1 MTKRVVSLALLVA
14 HATAADELLA
24 RAATIDVFFQNATAP
39 DTWTVRSRDDL
50 TGPITELYDKA
61 KRVSRAHVK
70 GRRVVVKAGGR
81 HGLSNENRGAGVLYF
96 ELLYLEALR
105 GAPGIPEL
113 LGAWVEDGN
122 VTYVVR
128 DCGQAIGAGTSGKP
142 SILSTAYARRAEH
155 SPLELARA
163 LIACFQS
170 FAANFLLDDFR
181 VTQFTLDGKGHI
193 YLVDGPKV
201 LHNSSLGDQVYDVW
215 GTRHNQED
223 NSALAC
229 AGDGDCPATHRL
241 HSCLDNVCEP
251 GSLPAPEATGTC
263 REKVCTPVSEK
274 THVFDARQPVSNNAA
289 SMACSGVISAQVSNR
304 PWLLPFIAD
313 RARDWKTKKFLRS
326 LIGEANRTLPEDR
339 PSFAELLHRID
350 VFQKTHNFTA
360 VPGEVDGGAPFETVA
375 VATTSCAHGR
385 RGRKCR
391 AKSGHH

>member
-1 MTKRVVSLALLVA
+1 MTKRVVSLALLLVA

-39 DTWTVRSRDDL
+39 DTWTVRSHSDL

-61 KRVSRAHVK
+61 KHVSRAHVK
-70 GRRVVVKAGGR
+70 GRRVVVKTGGR

-128 DCGQAIGAGTSGKP
+128 DCGQAIGVGTSGKP
-142 SILSTAYARRAEH
+142 SVLSTAYARRAEH

-163 LIACFQS
+163 LLACFQS

-223 NSALAC
+223 NTALAC

-241 HSCLDNVCEP
+241 HSCLDKVCEP

-263 REKVCTPVSEK
+263 REKVCMPVSEK
-274 THVFDARQPVSNNAA
+274 THVYDVA
-289 SMACSGVISAQVSNR
+289 NR
-304 PWLLPFIAD
+304 PWLLPFIANQ
-313 RARDWKTKKFLRS
+313 ARDWKTKKFLRS

-350 VFQKTHNFTA
+350 VFQKSHNFT
-360 VPGEVDGGAPFETVA
+360 VGPGDVGGAFATAA

-391 AKSGHH
+391 SKSGHH

>member
-1 MTKRVVSLALLVA
+1 MTNRVVSLALLVA
-14 HATAADELLA
+14 HAAAADELLA
-24 RAATIDVFFQNATAP
+24 RAATIDAFFQNATAP
-39 DTWTVRSRDDL
+39 DTWTVRSHSDL
-50 TGPITELYDKA
+50 TGPIAEIYDKA

-70 GRRVVVKAGGR
+70 GRRVVIKTGGR
-81 HGLSNENRGAGVLYF
+81 HGLSNENQGAGVLYF

-170 FAANFLLDDFR
+170 FAGNFLLDDFR

-223 NSALAC
+223 NTVRNC

-241 HSCLDNVCEP
+241 HSCRDSVCEP

-263 REKVCTPVSEK
+263 RDKACLPVSAR
-274 THVFDARQPVSNNAA
+274 THVYDVA
-289 SMACSGVISAQVSNR
+289 NR
-304 PWLLPFIAD
+304 PWLLPFIANQ
-313 RARDWKTKKFLRS
+313 ARDWKTKKFLRS

-339 PSFAELLHRID
+339 PSFAALIHRIN
-350 VFQKTHNFTA
+350 VFERSHNFT
-360 VPGEVDGGAPFETVA
+360 VGPGDVGGGASFETAA

>member
-1 MTKRVVSLALLVA
+1 MTNRVVSLALLVA
-14 HATAADELLA
+14 HVTAADELLA
-24 RAATIDVFFQNATAP
+24 RAATIDAFFQNATAP
-39 DTWTVRSRDDL
+39 DTWTVRSHSDL
-50 TGPITELYDKA
+50 TGPIAEIYDKA
-61 KRVSRAHVK
+61 KRVSRAHFK
-70 GRRVVVKAGGR
+70 GRRVVVKTGGR
-81 HGLSNENRGAGVLYF
+81 HGLSNENQGAGVLYF

-105 GAPGIPEL
+105 GEPGVPEL
-113 LGAWVEDGN
+113 MGAWVEDGN

-142 SILSTAYARRAEH
+142 SILSTAYAKRAEH

-163 LIACFQS
+163 LLACFQS

-215 GTRHNQED
+215 YTRHNQED
-223 NSALAC
+223 NTVRNC
-229 AGDGDCPATHRL
+229 ASDGDCPATHRL
-241 HSCLDNVCEP
+241 HSCLYDVCEP

-263 REKVCTPVSEK
+263 REKVCMPVSEK

-339 PSFAELLHRID
+339 PSFAELVHRID
-350 VFQKTHNFTA
+350 VFQRSHNFTA
-360 VPGEVDGGAPFETVA
+360 APGDVGGGASFETAA

>member
-14 HATAADELLA
+14 HVTAADEMLA
-24 RAATIDVFFQNATAP
+24 RAATIDAFFKNATAP
-39 DTWTVRSRDDL
+39 ATWTVRSRDDL

-142 SILSTAYARRAEH
+142 SVMAPAYARRAEH
-155 SPLELARA
+155 SPLELTRA
-163 LIACFQS
+163 LLACFQS
-170 FAANFLLDDFR
+170 FAGSFLLDDLR
-181 VTQFTLDGKGHI
+181 VTQFTLSGKGDI

-201 LHNSSLGDQVYDVW
+201 LHNSSLGDQVNNVW
-215 GTRHNQED
+215 HTRHNQED
-223 NSALAC
+223 NTVRTC
-229 AGDGDCPATHRL
+229 ASDGDCPATHRL
-241 HSCLDNVCEP
+241 HSCLYNVCEP

-263 REKVCTPVSEK
+263 RDKACLPVSER
-274 THVFDARQPVSNNAA
+274 THVYDVA
-289 SMACSGVISAQVSNR
+289 NR
-304 PWLLPFIAD
+304 PWLLPFIANN
-313 RARDWKTKKFLRS
+313 ARDWKTKKFLRS
-326 LIGEANRTLPEDR
+326 LVHLANQTLPDAR
-339 PSFAELLHRID
+339 PSFAELVHRID
-350 VFQKTHNFTA
+350 IFQKSHNFTA
-360 VPGEVDGGAPFETVA
+360 APGDVGGAFATAA

-391 AKSGHH
+391 SKSGHH

>member
-1 MTKRVVSLALLVA
+1 MTKRVVSLALLLVA
-14 HATAADELLA
+14 RAAVADELLA
-24 RAATIDVFFQNATAP
+24 RAATIDVFFQNSTAP
-39 DTWTVRSRDDL
+39 DTWTVRSRNDL

-61 KRVSRAHVK
+61 KHVSRAHVK
-70 GRRVVVKAGGR
+70 GRRVVVKTGGR
-81 HGLSNENRGAGVLYF
+81 HGLSNEDQGAGVLYF

-128 DCGQAIGAGTSGKP
+128 DCGQAIGAGRSGKP
-142 SILSTAYARRAEH
+142 SILSTAYAKRAEH

-163 LIACFQS
+163 LLACFQS

-193 YLVDGPKV
+193 YLVDGPKL
-201 LHNSSLGDQVYDVW
+201 LHNSSLGDQVNDVW
-215 GTRHNQED
+215 QTRHNQED
-223 NSALAC
+223 NTVRTC
-229 AGDGDCPATHRL
+229 ASDGDCPATHRL

-263 REKVCTPVSEK
+263 RDKACLPVSER
-274 THVFDARQPVSNNAA
+274 THVYDVA
-289 SMACSGVISAQVSNR
+289 NR
-304 PWLLPFIAD
+304 PWLLPFIANN
-313 RARDWKTKKFLRS
+313 ARDWKTKKFLRS
-326 LIGEANRTLPEDR
+326 LVHLANQTLPDAR
-339 PSFAELLHRID
+339 PSFAELVHRID
-350 VFQKTHNFTA
+350 IFQKSHNFTA
-360 VPGEVDGGAPFETVA
+360 APGDVGGAFATAA

-391 AKSGHH
+391 SKSGHH

>member
-1 MTKRVVSLALLVA
+1 MTKRVVNLALLVA
-14 HATAADELLA
+14 TAAADELLA
-24 RAATIDVFFQNATAP
+24 RAATIDAFFQNATAP
-39 DTWTVRSRDDL
+39 PTWTVRSRDDL

-81 HGLSNENRGAGVLYF
+81 HGLSNENQGAGVLYF

-128 DCGQAIGAGTSGKP
+128 DCGQAIGVGTSGKP
-142 SILSTAYARRAEH
+142 SILSTAYAKRAEH

-170 FAANFLLDDFR
+170 FAGNFLLDDLR
-181 VTQFTLDGKGHI
+181 VTQFTLSGKGDI

-201 LHNSSLGDQVYDVW
+201 LHNSSLGDRVYGVW

-223 NSALAC
+223 NTVRNC

-263 REKVCTPVSEK
+263 REKVCMPVSEK
-274 THVFDARQPVSNNAA
+274 THVFDARQPVSHNAA

-339 PSFAELLHRID
+339 PSFAELVHRID
-350 VFQKTHNFTA
+350 VFEKSHYFT
-360 VPGEVDGGAPFETVA
+360 VGPEDVGGGASFATAA

-391 AKSGHH
+391 SKSGHH

>member
-1 MTKRVVSLALLVA
+1 MRVASLALLVA

-39 DTWTVRSRDDL
+39 DTWTVRSSNDL
-50 TGPITELYDKA
+50 TGPITEIYDKA
-61 KRVSRAHVK
+61 KRVSRAHFK
-70 GRRVVVKAGGR
+70 GRRVVVKTGGR

-128 DCGQAIGAGTSGKP
+128 DCGQTIGAGTSGKP
-142 SILSTAYARRAEH
+142 SVMAPAYARRAEH

-170 FAANFLLDDFR
+170 FAGNFLLDDLR
-181 VTQFTLDGKGHI
+181 VTQFTLSGKGDI

-201 LHNSSLGDQVYDVW
+201 LHDSSLGDQVNDVW
-215 GTRHNQED
+215 HTRHNQED
-223 NSALAC
+223 NTVRTC
-229 AGDGDCPATHRL
+229 ASDGDCPATHRL

-263 REKVCTPVSEK
+263 RDKACLPVSAR
-274 THVFDARQPVSNNAA
+274 THVYDVA
-289 SMACSGVISAQVSNR
+289 NR
-304 PWLLPFIAD
+304 PWLLPFIANQ
-313 RARDWKTKKFLRS
+313 ARDWKTKKFLRS

-350 VFQKTHNFTA
+350 VFQRSHNLTA
-360 VPGEVDGGAPFETVA
+360 PERAEWKGDGAFETAA

-391 AKSGHH
+391 SKSGHH

>member
-14 HATAADELLA
+14 TATADEMLA
-24 RAATIDVFFQNATAP
+24 RAATIDAFFKNATTPA
-39 DTWTVRSRDDL
+39 TWSVRSRSDL
-50 TGPITELYDKA
+50 TGPITGIYDKA
-61 KRVSRAHVK
+61 KKVSRAHFK

-113 LGAWVEDGN
+113 LGAWVEAGGN

-142 SILSTAYARRAEH
+142 SILSTAYAKRAEH

-170 FAANFLLDDFR
+170 FAGNFLLDDFR
-181 VTQFTLDGKGHI
+181 VTQFTLDGKGHT

-223 NSALAC
+223 NTALAC

-241 HSCLDNVCEP
+241 HSCLDKVCEP

-263 REKVCTPVSEK
+263 REKVCMPVSEK
-274 THVFDARQPVSNNAA
+274 THVYDVA
-289 SMACSGVISAQVSNR
+289 NR
-304 PWLLPFIAD
+304 PWLLPFIANQ
-313 RARDWKTKKFLRS
+313 ARDWKTKKFLRS

-350 VFQKTHNFTA
+350 VFQKSHIFTA
-360 VPGEVDGGAPFETVA
+360 APGDVGGGASFETAA

-391 AKSGHH
+391 SKSGHH

>member
-1 MTKRVVSLALLVA
+1 MTNRVVSLALLVA
-14 HATAADELLA
+14 TATADEMLA
-24 RAATIDVFFQNATAP
+24 RAATIDAFFKNRTAP
-39 DTWTVRSRDDL
+39 DKWTVRSRDDL

-61 KRVSRAHVK
+61 KHVSRAHVK
-70 GRRVVVKAGGR
+70 GRRVVVKTGGR

-105 GAPGIPEL
+105 SAPGIPEL

-122 VTYVVR
+122 ITYVVR

-163 LIACFQS
+163 LLACFQS

-223 NSALAC
+223 NAARVC
-229 AGDGDCPATHRL
+229 ASDGDCPATHRL
-241 HSCLDNVCEP
+241 HSCRDSVCEP

-263 REKVCTPVSEK
+263 RDKACLPVSER
-274 THVFDARQPVSNNAA
+274 THVYDVA
-289 SMACSGVISAQVSNR
+289 NR
-304 PWLLPFIAD
+304 PWLLPFIANQ
-313 RARDWKTKKFLRS
+313 ARDWKTKKFLRS

-350 VFQKTHNFTA
+350 VFQKSHNFT
-360 VPGEVDGGAPFETVA
+360 VGPGDVGGGASFETAA

-391 AKSGHH
+391 SKSGHH

>member
-1 MTKRVVSLALLVA
+1 MTKRVVSLALVVA

-24 RAATIDVFFQNATAP
+24 RAATIDTFFTNATAP
-39 DTWTVRSRDDL
+39 ATWTVRSRDDL

-81 HGLSNENRGAGVLYF
+81 HGLSNENQGAGVLYF

-155 SPLELARA
+155 SPLELTRA
-163 LIACFQS
+163 LLACFQS
-170 FAANFLLDDFR
+170 FAGNFLLDDFR

-229 AGDGDCPATHRL
+229 ASDGDCPATHRL

-263 REKVCTPVSEK
+263 RDKACLPISER
-274 THVFDARQPVSNNAA
+274 THIYDVA
-289 SMACSGVISAQVSNR
+289 NR
-304 PWLLPFIAD
+304 PWLLPFIANQ
-313 RARDWKTKKFLRS
+313 ARDWKTKKFLRS

-350 VFQKTHNFTA
+350 VFQKSHNFT
-360 VPGEVDGGAPFETVA
+360 VGPGDVGGALATAA

-391 AKSGHH
+391 AKSSHH

>member
-1 MTKRVVSLALLVA
+1 MRVASLALLVA

-39 DTWTVRSRDDL
+39 DTWTVRSSNDL
-50 TGPITELYDKA
+50 TGPITEIYDKA
-61 KRVSRAHVK
+61 KRVSRAHFK
-70 GRRVVVKAGGR
+70 GRRVVVKTGGR

-142 SILSTAYARRAEH
+142 SVMAPAYARRAEH
-155 SPLELARA
+155 SPLELTRA
-163 LIACFQS
+163 LLACFQS
-170 FAANFLLDDFR
+170 FAGNFLLDDFR
-181 VTQFTLDGKGHI
+181 VTQFTLSGKGDI

-201 LHNSSLGDQVYDVW
+201 LHNSSLGDQVNDVW
-215 GTRHNQED
+215 QTRHNQED
-223 NSALAC
+223 NTVRTC
-229 AGDGDCPATHRL
+229 ASDGDCPATHRL

-263 REKVCTPVSEK
+263 RDKACLPVSER
-274 THVFDARQPVSNNAA
+274 THVYDVA
-289 SMACSGVISAQVSNR
+289 NR
-304 PWLLPFIAD
+304 PWLLPFIANN
-313 RARDWKTKKFLRS
+313 ARDWKTKKFLRS
-326 LIGEANRTLPEDR
+326 LVHLANQTLPDAR
-339 PSFAELLHRID
+339 PSFAELVHRID
-350 VFQKTHNFTA
+350 IFQKSHNFTA
-360 VPGEVDGGAPFETVA
+360 APGDVGGAFATAA

-391 AKSGHH
+391 SKSGHH

>member
-1 MTKRVVSLALLVA
+1 MTTRVASLALLVA

-24 RAATIDVFFQNATAP
+24 RAATIDVFFQNATSPA
-39 DTWTVRSRDDL
+39 TWTVRSRNDL

-61 KRVSRAHVK
+61 KHVSRAHVK
-70 GRRVVVKAGGR
+70 GRRVVVKTGGR

-163 LIACFQS
+163 LLACFQS
-170 FAANFLLDDFR
+170 FAGNFLLDDFR

-223 NSALAC
+223 NTALAC

-263 REKVCTPVSEK
+263 RDKACLPVSAR
-274 THVFDARQPVSNNAA
+274 THVYDVA
-289 SMACSGVISAQVSNR
+289 NR
-304 PWLLPFIAD
+304 PWLLPFIANQ
-313 RARDWKTKKFLRS
+313 ARDWKTKKFLRS

-350 VFQKTHNFTA
+350 VFQKSHNFT
-360 VPGEVDGGAPFETVA
+360 VGPGDVGGGASFETAA

>member
-1 MTKRVVSLALLVA
+1 MTNRVVSLALLVA
-14 HATAADELLA
+14 HAAAADELLA
-24 RAATIDVFFQNATAP
+24 RAATIDIFFQNATAP
-39 DTWTVRSRDDL
+39 DTWTVRSHSDL
-50 TGPITELYDKA
+50 TGPIAEIYDKA
-61 KRVSRAHVK
+61 KRVSRAHFK
-70 GRRVVVKAGGR
+70 GRRVVVKTGGR

-163 LIACFQS
+163 LLACFQS

-223 NSALAC
+223 NTVRNC

-263 REKVCTPVSEK
+263 REKVCMPVSEK

-339 PSFAELLHRID
+339 PSFAELLNRID
-350 VFQKTHNFTA
+350 VFEKSHNFTA
-360 VPGEVDGGAPFETVA
+360 APGEVDSSASFETAA

>member
-1 MTKRVVSLALLVA
+1 M
-14 HATAADELLA
+14 
-24 RAATIDVFFQNATAP
+24 
-39 DTWTVRSRDDL
+39 
-50 TGPITELYDKA
+50 
-61 KRVSRAHVK
+61 
-70 GRRVVVKAGGR
+70 
-81 HGLSNENRGAGVLYF
+81 YF

-170 FAANFLLDDFR
+170 FAGNFLLDDFR

-263 REKVCTPVSEK
+263 RDKACLPISER
-274 THVFDARQPVSNNAA
+274 THVYDVA
-289 SMACSGVISAQVSNR
+289 NR
-304 PWLLPFIAD
+304 PWLLPFIANQ
-313 RARDWKTKKFLRS
+313 ARDWKTKKFLRS

-350 VFQKTHNFTA
+350 IFQRSHNFTA
-360 VPGEVDGGAPFETVA
+360 VPGEVERGASFETAA

>member
-1 MTKRVVSLALLVA
+1 M
-14 HATAADELLA
+14 
-24 RAATIDVFFQNATAP
+24 
-39 DTWTVRSRDDL
+39 
-50 TGPITELYDKA
+50 
-61 KRVSRAHVK
+61 
-70 GRRVVVKAGGR
+70 
-81 HGLSNENRGAGVLYF
+81 
-96 ELLYLEALR
+96 
-105 GAPGIPEL
+105 
-113 LGAWVEDGN
+113 
-122 VTYVVR
+122 
-128 DCGQAIGAGTSGKP
+128 
-142 SILSTAYARRAEH
+142 
-155 SPLELARA
+155 
-163 LIACFQS
+163 
-170 FAANFLLDDFR
+170 
-181 VTQFTLDGKGHI
+181 TQFTLDGKGRI

-201 LHNSSLGDQVYDVW
+201 LQSSPLGDQVYRAW
-215 GTRHNQED
+215 HTRHNQED
-223 NSALAC
+223 NSVLAC

-339 PSFAELLHRID
+339 PSFAELLHRTDI
-350 VFQKTHNFTA
+350 FEKSHNFTLG
-360 VPGEVDGGAPFETVA
+360 PGDVGGGASFETAA

>member
-1 MTKRVVSLALLVA
+1 MTNRVVSLALLVA
-14 HATAADELLA
+14 HATATDELLA
-24 RAATIDVFFQNATAP
+24 RAATIDTFFQNATAP
-39 DTWTVRSRDDL
+39 DTWTVRSHSDL
-50 TGPITELYDKA
+50 TGPIAEIYDKA
-61 KRVSRAHVK
+61 KRVSRAHFK
-70 GRRVVVKAGGR
+70 GRRVVVKTGGR
-81 HGLSNENRGAGVLYF
+81 HGLSNENQGAGVLYF

-241 HSCLDNVCEP
+241 HSCRDSVCEP

-263 REKVCTPVSEK
+263 RDKACLPVSAR
-274 THVFDARQPVSNNAA
+274 THVYDVA
-289 SMACSGVISAQVSNR
+289 NR

-326 LIGEANRTLPEDR
+326 LIGEANQTRPDAR
-339 PSFAELLHRID
+339 PSFAELVHRID
-350 VFQKTHNFTA
+350 SFQKSHNFTTPEGA
-360 VPGEVDGGAPFETVA
+360 EWKGDGAFETAA

>member
-1 MTKRVVSLALLVA
+1 MTHRVVSLALLVA
-14 HATAADELLA
+14 HVKAADEMLA
-24 RAATIDVFFQNATAP
+24 RAATIDTFFQNATAP
-39 DTWTVRSRDDL
+39 ATWTVRSRNDL
-50 TGPITELYDKA
+50 TGPITEIYDKA

-70 GRRVVVKAGGR
+70 GRRVVVKTGGR

-105 GAPGIPEL
+105 GAAGIPEL
-113 LGAWVEDGN
+113 LGAWFEAGGN

-170 FAANFLLDDFR
+170 FAENFLLDDFR

-201 LHNSSLGDQVYDVW
+201 LHNSSLGDRVYDVW

-241 HSCLDNVCEP
+241 HSCRDSVCEP

-263 REKVCTPVSEK
+263 HEKVCMPVSAR
-274 THVFDARQPVSNNAA
+274 THVYDVA
-289 SMACSGVISAQVSNR
+289 NR

-313 RARDWKTKKFLRS
+313 HARDWKTKKFLRS

-339 PSFAELLHRID
+339 PSFAELVHRID
-350 VFQKTHNFTA
+350 VFQRTHNFTA
-360 VPGEVDGGAPFETVA
+360 APGDIGGGASFETAA